1 MKFKT
6 VSHIVRKINPMLQH
20 TSVQFLKD
28 LSKNNNKEWFDKN
41 RKQYE
46 QAKSDF
52 EGLTAEILK
61 RLGET
66 DETIAH
72 LQPKDCLFRINRDV
86 RFSKNKSPYKTNM
99 GMSIARGGKKVHFPG
114 YYFHFEPGASFAAGG
129 LWMPM
134 APELKK
140 LRQEIDYNWDEFKKI
155 IQSEKFKTVF
165 GDLEKSGETSLTRP
179 PKGYDAAH
187 PGIEYLKLKSFIAS
201 ASVSDADIV
210 SENLARK
217 ITATFEALRPLISFF
232 NRALEK

>member
-1 MKFKT
+1 
-6 VSHIVRKINPMLQH
+6 MLQH
-20 TSVQFLKD
+20 TSVQFFKD
-28 LSKNNNKEWFDKN
+28 LRKNNNKEWFDDN
-41 RKQYE
+41 RKRYE

-52 EGLTAEILK
+52 ELLTAAILE
-61 RLGET
+61 RLGKT

-86 RFSKNKSPYKTNM
+86 RFSKDKSPYKTNM
-99 GMSIARGGKKVHFPG
+99 GASIARGGKKVNFPG

-140 LRQEIDYNWDEFKKI
+140 LRQEIDYNWDDFKKI
-155 IQSEKFKTVF
+155 VGSEQFKTVF
-165 GDLEKSGETSLTRP
+165 GDLEKSGETSLSRP

-187 PGIEYLKLKSFIAS
+187 PGIEYLKLKSIIAS

-210 SENLARK
+210 SKDLALK
-217 ITATFEALRPLISFF
+217 ITAIFQALRPLIDFC

>member
-1 MKFKT
+1 
-6 VSHIVRKINPMLQH
+6 MLQY

-28 LSKNNNKEWFDKN
+28 LKKNNNKEWFDKN
-41 RKQYE
+41 RNRYG

-52 EGLTAEILK
+52 EGLAADVL
-61 RLGET
+61 RLLSRT
-66 DETIAH
+66 DSTIAH
-72 LQPKDCLFRINRDV
+72 QQPKDCLFRINRDV
-86 RFSKNKSPYKTNM
+86 RFSKDKSPYKTNM
-99 GMSIARGGKKVHFPG
+99 GMSISRGGKKVNFPG

-140 LRQEIDYNWDEFKKI
+140 LRQEIDYNWEEFKKI
-155 IQSEKFKTVF
+155 VQSKKFKTIF
-165 GDLEKSGETSLTRP
+165 GDLQKNGETSLSRP

-201 ASVSDADIV
+201 ASVSDTDIA
-210 SENLARK
+210 SEDLAGK
-217 ITATFEALRPLISFF
+217 ITATFEAMRPLIDFC

>member
-1 MKFKT
+1 
-6 VSHIVRKINPMLQH
+6 MLQP

-28 LSKNNNKEWFDKN
+28 LRKNNNKEWFDNN

-52 EGLTAEILK
+52 ERLTADVLE
-61 RLGET
+61 RLGQT

-86 RFSKNKSPYKTNM
+86 RFSKDKSPYKTNM
-99 GMSIARGGKKVHFPG
+99 GMSIARGGKKVNFPG

-140 LRQEIDYNWDEFKKI
+140 VRQEIDYNWEEFKKI
-155 IQSEKFKTVF
+155 LESEEFKTVF
-165 GDLEKSGETSLTRP
+165 GDLQKSGETSLSRP
-179 PKGYDAAH
+179 PKGYDATH

-201 ASVSDADIV
+201 ASVSDADIL
-210 SENLARK
+210 STDLASK
-217 ITATFEALRPLISFF
+217 ITAIFQALRPLIDFC

>member
-1 MKFKT
+1 
-6 VSHIVRKINPMLQH
+6 MLQH

-28 LSKNNNKEWFDKN
+28 LSKNNNKEWFDNN
-41 RKQYE
+41 RKRYE

-52 EGLTAEILK
+52 ELLTADVIR
-61 RLGET
+61 RLGQT

-86 RFSKNKSPYKTNM
+86 RFSKDKSPYKTNM
-99 GMSIARGGKKVHFPG
+99 GMSIARGGKKVNFPG
-114 YYFHFEPGASFAAGG
+114 YYFHFEPGACFAAGG

-140 LRQEIDYNWDEFKKI
+140 LRQEIDYNWDDFKKVVEA
-155 IQSEKFKTVF
+155 EKFKTVF
-165 GDLEKSGETSLTRP
+165 GDLQKSGETSLSRP
-179 PKGYDAAH
+179 PKGYDATH

-201 ASVSDADIV
+201 ASVSDADIA
-210 SENLARK
+210 SKDLAVK
-217 ITATFEALRPLISFF
+217 ITAIFEAMRPLIDFC